1 MTGDDWR
8 ELFPY
13 FAESGEAPDRDIAGA
28 AREIALPEGAVAFR
42 QGDACGNYLLV
53 VEGCIRVIAR
63 NEAGREILLYRVRRG
78 GSCVLTTACLL
89 SQDRYPAEGIAETAV
104 RALALPA
111 AAFERGL
118 DASPA
123 FRRFVFAAYGQ
134 RLAEVIRRVEELRFG
149 SLQSRLARL
158 LLDQTRS
165 GRLETTHADLAA
177 ELGSAREVISRQ
189 LKALAQQGLI
199 RLERGRIL
207 LLDPSGL
214 LTLAEQDV

>member
-1 MTGDDWR
+1 MTSDDWR

-13 FAESGEAPDRDIAGA
+13 FATSGETPDRDIAGA

-53 VEGCIRVIAR
+53 VEGSIRVIAR
-63 NEAGREILLYRVRRG
+63 NEAGRELLLYRVRRG

-158 LLDQTRS
+158 LLDQARS
-165 GRLETTHADLAA
+165 GRLETTHADLAS